1 MGIFDTLNKNIG
13 ALGMPGGLGLM
24 TTGLGLLEGES
35 PLRAVQA
42 GVGTFGA
49 LQDEEE
55 RRRRLGAIAKLG
67 EQYAGDPRLKAI
79 IDADPEAGLSLI
91 AQLEAQKRRP
101 RAPTLLSQRKQ
112 LAEALKLEPGSD
124 EFNRVLQTGSTAAP
138 AIQTERD
145 ADGFLRNVVT
155 GERVFKDAAGKPTP
169 LKYREFDGDLYQETP
184 NGLSLVK
191 EGTDEVKFTT
201 LGDKVYRQEGSNLVE
216 VIDQTPAANPLSTLG
231 KLKSDLDNGMIDKPT
246 YDAAVAKAVS
256 TKPQDTFSV
265 RMSDGTEIVMN
276 GVQGQGNKLTEQQGK
291 DLGFATRINDELL
304 DQLDTLDTNLAS
316 FVDQTLQKDPT
327 GLLRGNVQNPDYQL
341 ANTLAQE
348 FVTPL
353 IRKDT
358 GAAIQAWETQLY
370 TQMFLPQPGDTEGVI
385 ERKRVARRNA
395 VDGLRAGLPPALRV
409 QVDPAYAEL
418 FKSYQKDLLPKGSD
432 YRNQDLEGYVKAT
445 QASPIEA
452 ATAPEDSGNGDG
464 GMFTAADINKMDYN
478 DLLTFSDFDKLDL
491 KALQEYNRRLKAG
504 K

>member
-1 MGIFDTLNKNIG
+1 MSVFNTFNKNLG
-13 ALGMPGGLGLM
+13 ALGMPGGLGLL
-24 TTGLGLLEGES
+24 TTGVGLLEGEN
-35 PLRAVQA
+35 PLQAIQA
-42 GVGTFGA
+42 GLGTYGSLA
-49 LQDEEE
+49 EDEE
-55 RRRRLGAIAKLG
+55 RRRRREAIAKLG
-67 EQYAGDPRLKAI
+67 QQYAGDPRLKAI
-79 IDADPEAGLSLI
+79 IDADPDAGLSLI
-91 AQLEAQKRRP
+91 AQLEANKRRP
-101 RAPTLLSQRKQ
+101 KAPTLLSQRQQ
-112 LAEALKLEPGSD
+112 LAAALKLEPGSD
-124 EFNRVLQTGSTAAP
+124 AYNRVLQTGSAAAP
-138 AIQTERD
+138 AIQTAKD
-145 ADGFLRNVVT
+145 ADGFLRNMAT
-155 GERVFKDAAGKPTP
+155 GERIFPDATGKTELPQFK
-169 LKYREFDGDLYQETP
+169 EFNGDLYKVTP
-184 NGLSLVK
+184 NGLELQQ
-191 EGTDEVKFTT
+191 EGNDDTKFMTV
-201 LGDKVYRQEGSNLVE
+201 GDKVYRQEGNNLVE
-216 VIDQTPAANPLSTLG
+216 VIDQTPAAKPLSTLG
-231 KLKSDLDNGMIDKPT
+231 KLKTDLDNGMIDKPT
-246 YDAAVAKAVS
+246 YDAAVAKALT
-256 TKPQDTFSV
+256 TKPQDTFTFQGP
-265 RMSDGTEIVMN
+265 DGTTFSMN
-276 GVQGQGNKLTEQQGK
+276 GAQGQGNKLTEQQSK
-291 DLGFATRINDELL
+291 DLGFATRINDDLL

-327 GLLRGNVQNPDYQL
+327 GLLRSNVQNPDYQL

-348 FVTPL
+348 FLTPL

-452 ATAPEDSGNGDG
+452 ATVPEDSGNGDG
-464 GMFTAADINKMDYN
+464 GMFTATDINGMDYN